1 MSRFSQHPFFDFHH
15 HNTHLEGIY
24 NLSLFEEIPHDTL
37 FSVGI
42 HPKDI
47 VDDMGKA
54 MEWLKKTSMQD
65 QCFAIGECGL
75 DALVEVSQSTQ
86 ESIFLEQIHWANE
99 IKKPIIIHCVRLFS
113 DLLKFKKKSEVPM
126 VVHGFNKKWSVA
138 ETLLDKGFYLSFGK
152 AVLHN
157 VSLQAVVAKTPL
169 EKLFIESDDSEIE
182 LSELYQKITI
192 IKNIAL
198 PRLQQQIYENLERIE
213 NAK

>member
-1 MSRFSQHPFFDFHH
+1 
-15 HNTHLEGIY
+15 
-24 NLSLFEEIPHDTL
+24 
-37 FSVGI
+37 
-42 HPKDI
+42 
-47 VDDMGKA
+47 
-54 MEWLKKTSMQD
+54 
-65 QCFAIGECGL
+65 
-75 DALVEVSQSTQ
+75 
-86 ESIFLEQIHWANE
+86 
-99 IKKPIIIHCVRLFS
+99 
-113 DLLKFKKKSEVPM
+113 M